1 MKTRIHPIA
10 GMLAVVIIATFW
22 AGTVGTELF
31 GAEEHIRAVKL
42 MIPWGFLILVPSLAL
57 AGGTGHLLGRG
68 RAGRLVASKRK
79 RMPFVAANG
88 IVVLIPA
95 ALFLAWKADTYTFDA
110 AFYAVQAVELVAGA
124 VNLALLGMNVR
135 DGFRLTGR
143 RFG

>member
-22 AGTVGTELF
+22 VGTAGTELF
-31 GAEEHIRAVKL
+31 DTEEHIRTVKL
-42 MIPWGFLILVPSLAL
+42 MIPWCFLILVPSLAL

-68 RAGRLVASKRK
+68 RTGRLVAGKRK

-88 IVVLIPA
+88 VVILIPA
-95 ALFLAWKADTYTFDA
+95 ALFLAWKADSYTFDT
-110 AFYAVQAVELVAGA
+110 AFYAVQAVELAAGA
-124 VNLALLGMNVR
+124 VNLALLGLNVR
-135 DGFRLTGR
+135 DGLRLTGR